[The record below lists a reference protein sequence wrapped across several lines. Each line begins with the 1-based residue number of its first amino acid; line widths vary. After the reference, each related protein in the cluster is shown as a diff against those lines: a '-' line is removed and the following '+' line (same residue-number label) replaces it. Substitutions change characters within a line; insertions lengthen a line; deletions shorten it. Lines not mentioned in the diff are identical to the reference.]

1 MYLSIIFSSVPM
13 LASFNKLIIGV
24 MNTEVYKH
32 LYTISYLCK
41 YATDSLAP
49 SSLASLLLY
58 SELYI
63 NTVTEIVNNFAVDIY
78 VNMSKVSTKFLNQY
92 FVILSTTE

>member
-1 MYLSIIFSSVPM
+1 MYLSIIFSSVPL

-41 YATDSLAP
+41 SATDSLAP

-63 NTVTEIVNNFAVDIY
+63 NTMTEIVNNFAVDIY